1 MGDRIFNMEKG
12 AIYIEHLDKQVNYF
26 TTDKVQVVNAETTAS
41 PAEAPHTPAAE
52 ERTRQAVHDALRIM
66 AGKMQTDEL
75 DDLPKSALWQGIY
88 RVLADRG
95 IVKAKDY
102 AGFGRYINTLE
113 VEGMTLA
120 DEGKGLSKTDDGV
133 LKKNLAEWN
142 PANYEGRESTFKR
155 FLLAATTFDK
165 ALTECMQQLTPHTEM
180 SR

>member
-26 TTDKVQVVNAETTAS
+26 TTDKVQMVNASPSSLTAEAS
-41 PAEAPHTPAAE
+41 PAPTQE
-52 ERTRQAVHDALRIM
+52 ERTRQAVLGALRTM
-66 AGKMQTDEL
+66 AGKMQTEEMK
-75 DDLPKSALWQGIY
+75 DLPRTALWQGIY

-102 AGFGRYINTLE
+102 VGFGRYINALE

-133 LKKNLAEWN
+133 LGKPLAEWD
-142 PANYEGRESTFKR
+142 PAKYKGNTKVFNR
-155 FLLAATTFDK
+155 FLQAATTFDNV
-165 ALTECMQQLTPHTEM
+165 LTECLQLPP
-180 SR
+180 RND